1 MSHHLWHN
9 CYRLSSVV
17 FPVSTVMLF
26 FAPRGTE
33 QSALLAVTA
42 VASAGIWAYSS
53 GRRLRL
59 QIGDGRAKPRQQGA
73 EAERDVA

>member
-1 MSHHLWHN
+1 MSYQLWHN

-33 QSALLAVTA
+33 QSALLALTA
-42 VASAGIWAYSS
+42 VASVGVWAYSS
-53 GRRLRL
+53 GRRH
-59 QIGDGRAKPRQQGA
+59 GASHGRKAVKRSGA
-73 EAERDVA
+73 G